1 MDRRTIE
8 DYQAMMGDRTRMQ
21 AYQRAIARVCPNKVV
36 CEIGVGL
43 APLSLM
49 ALQAGATKVY
59 GVELSSEALE
69 VATQIMADNG
79 YGPERFIPLEGLST
93 QIELPEQADV
103 LLSET
108 LDSMGIGENTAVY
121 MADAR
126 ARLMKP
132 DACFLPAGLD
142 CHVALASPEAYQQKM
157 AFWTATMPS
166 EYGMRYERAAQQ
178 LKSCKHTIPVTND
191 ELASDW
197 TPWQRIDFLNDES
210 YQNIVPIVLQV
221 TRSGPILGYATAFDA
236 RLCEGVHIRTFPD
249 DPSTHWQQGF
259 NAFPQPIQAK
269 AGDIVYMELNIAA
282 GNMPSIRFETRVMC
296 GSAAEI
302 KALIRQQ
309 S

>member
-1 MDRRTIE
+1 VDRRTIE
-8 DYQAMMGDRTRMQ
+8 DYQAMMADRLRMQ
-21 AYQRAIARVCPNKVV
+21 AYQRAIARVCPKKIV

-49 ALQAGATKVY
+49 ALEAGATKVY
-59 GVELSSEALE
+59 GIELNPETLE

-79 YGPERFIPLEGLST
+79 YGPEHFIPIEGLST

-142 CHVALASPEAYQQKM
+142 CHIALASPAVYQQKM
-157 AFWTATMPS
+157 AFWTANMPS
-166 EYGMRYERAAQQ
+166 EYGMRYERAAQHYRT
-178 LKSCKHTIPVTND
+178 CKHTIPVSND
-191 ELASDW
+191 ELSSDW
-197 TPWQRIDFLNDES
+197 IPWQHIDLLNDKS
-210 YQNIVPIVLQV
+210 YQNLVPLVLQV
-221 TRSGPILGYATAFDA
+221 TRPGPILGYATAFDA

-249 DPSTHWQQGF
+249 DPDTHWHQGF
-259 NAFPQPIQAK
+259 NAFPQPYK
-269 AGDIVYMELNIAA
+269 PKRGTL
-282 GNMPSIRFETRVMC
+282 STW
-296 GSAAEI
+296 S
-302 KALIRQQ
+302 
-309 S
+309 